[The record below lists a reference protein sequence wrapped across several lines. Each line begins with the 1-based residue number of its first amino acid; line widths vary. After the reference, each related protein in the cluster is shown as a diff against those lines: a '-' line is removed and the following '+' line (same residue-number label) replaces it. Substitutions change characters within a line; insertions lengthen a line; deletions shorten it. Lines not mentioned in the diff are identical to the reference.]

1 MRRTVLF
8 AAAALL
14 GVTAAACSSTAPA
27 TPSPAQS
34 LAAADQAGGQVSA
47 YQAALDALAGK
58 CTQSSDG
65 QLAAMG
71 DAAYGQLVAAGVKDE
86 TRLSLLQHVAAS
98 IPAGSPRLDCVGQ
111 MAAYV
116 TLREG

>member
-1 MRRTVLF
+1 M
-8 AAAALL
+8 
-14 GVTAAACSSTAPA
+14 
-27 TPSPAQS
+27 
-34 LAAADQAGGQVSA
+34 SA